1 MLKPHTTCDDDAALA
16 ASDMVRILDVE
27 NGLDRIMG
35 DRILYLKILRRFLH
49 DHGTTP
55 CQIRVEFDAGNY
67 ASARLKAHTLKGAA
81 GMIGAHHVHSLS
93 ATLESA
99 LRAQAPDLAR
109 QMLQLEL
116 AQDQLL
122 GAVSSMLGTPEA
134 SHTAAQDVAPDP
146 AAPAIQLLLARLA
159 SHLREG
165 DGAAIDILEN
175 SASLLAASLGVQ
187 AYQEVASAA
196 YEFNFD
202 GALAALLRRR

>member
-1 MLKPHTTCDDDAALA
+1 
-16 ASDMVRILDVE
+16 MVRILDVE
-27 NGLDRIMG
+27 NGLGRIMG

-55 CQIRVEFDAGNY
+55 CQIRAEFDTGNY

-81 GMIGAHHVHSLS
+81 GMIGARHVHGL
-93 ATLESA
+93 ATTLESA

-122 GAVSSMLGTPEA
+122 GAVSSMLGTPETT
-134 SHTAAQDVAPDP
+134 HMAAQDVAPDP

-165 DGAAIDILEN
+165 DDAAIELLEHC
-175 SASLLAASLGVQ
+175 ATLLAASLGVHV
-187 AYQEVASAA
+187 YQEVAACA
-196 YEFNFD
+196 HEYDFEA
-202 GALAALLRRR
+202 ALAALLRRR